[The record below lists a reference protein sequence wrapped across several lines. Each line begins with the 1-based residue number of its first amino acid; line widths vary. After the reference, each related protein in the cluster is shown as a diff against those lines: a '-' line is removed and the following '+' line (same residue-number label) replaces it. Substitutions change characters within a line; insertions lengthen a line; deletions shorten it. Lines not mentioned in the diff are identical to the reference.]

1 MVAIKY
7 VGPGRYGTQNPG
19 RIWASDEVMD
29 VSPEAATELLKDPYF
44 VKVAKPA
51 PSTVISPG
59 ILGEIKPSKKRKKV
73 A

>member
-44 VKVAKPA
+44 VKVSKSELPAEESKSSEKP
-51 PSTVISPG
+51 TR
-59 ILGEIKPSKKRKKV
+59 RKKV